1 MVTIPGYVN
10 GVRDQTLPP
19 SQRSVGTEPLSPVAA
34 LVRRHDHDRYQ
45 TALFAPIARREALFA
60 LYAFN
65 YEIARVRETVMQP
78 TLGRIRLEW
87 WRENIAAA
95 YGTGPAR
102 RHPVVEPLTDVIRE
116 YRLTRQHFERLI
128 DARTEDFDDD
138 PPPDLAALE
147 AYAEGTSARLLD
159 LALEVLRVRDAAA
172 TLAARDVGIAFA
184 LSGLLRALPMRSP
197 AYRPLIPVEID
208 QRNGLDLASTRHM
221 RSSPALR
228 AAVAEI
234 AIRAQQHLRT
244 ARATRRAVPRA
255 ALPALLPAVIAG
267 QSLARLQRA
276 GYDPFDP
283 ALLQPDP
290 LQSWRLA
297 LAMLGRCF

>member
-1 MVTIPGYVN
+1 
-10 GVRDQTLPP
+10 
-19 SQRSVGTEPLSPVAA
+19 
-34 LVRRHDHDRYQ
+34 VRRHDRDRYQ
-45 TALFAPIARREALFA
+45 TALFAPVARRDALFA

-65 YEIARVRETVMQP
+65 YEIARVRETVTQP

-95 YGTGPAR
+95 YGTAPAR
-102 RHPVVEPLTDVIRE
+102 HHPVVEPLTDVIRK

-128 DARTEDFDDD
+128 DARTEDFVDD
-138 PPPDLAALE
+138 PPSDLAALE

-159 LALEVLRVRDAAA
+159 LALEVLGVRDGAAI
-172 TLAARDVGIAFA
+172 LAACHVGIAFA

-197 AYRPLIPVEID
+197 AYRPLIPVEIAH
-208 QRNGLDLASTRHM
+208 RNGLDLSSTRQM
-221 RSSPALR
+221 RGSPALR
-228 AAVAEI
+228 AAIAEI
-234 AIRAQQHLRT
+234 ATRAQQHLRT

-255 ALPALLPAVIAG
+255 ALPALLPAVIVDR
-267 QSLARLQRA
+267 SLARLRRA

-283 ALLQPDP
+283 ALQQPDP

-297 LAMLGRCF
+297 LAMLGRRF